1 MQEEFDKI
9 IADLNRYSTVQRE
22 VAMLGMFA
30 DFVRFGGQKAAELEE
45 AGYHEQAVE
54 LRRRL
59 AEMMPDAASLP
70 PLALPQSRPAAAGTV
85 PTGAGLPLSRR
96 RGRPPKNQT
105 QEGGPTS

>member
-1 MQEEFDKI
+1 MQEEFDRI

-59 AEMMPDAASLP
+59 AEMMPDAAAMP
-70 PLALPQSRPAAAGTV
+70 PLALPQNSPAIPSRN
-85 PTGAGLPLSRR
+85 GAGLPLPGAAR
-96 RGRPPKNQT
+96 RGRPPKNP
-105 QEGGPTS
+105 GGASTP

>member
-1 MQEEFDKI
+1 MQEEFDRI

-30 DFVRFGGQKAAELEE
+30 DFVRFGGQKAAELED

-59 AEMMPDAASLP
+59 AEMMPDAEAMA
-70 PLALPQSRPAAAGTV
+70 PLALPRTMPTAAPAVNGTAPVPLARP
-85 PTGAGLPLSRR
+85 R
-96 RGRPPKNQT
+96 RGRPPK
-105 QEGGPTS
+105 GGPQS